1 MDASSGRS
9 SQRDRSLFRRDIVR
23 DIGVALLSVAVSAV
37 VLISMVLIAVL
48 DFEGADSY
56 YLVCACISGALFASF
71 FASKASKRMKASQQQ
86 SVYTDL
92 VHAFSVAFLA
102 IGAFSGLVFLA
113 RTGYD
118 AFRPVI
124 SGQMPHVHALGS
136 LVMLLIS
143 VWIIIS
149 LAVGPSYNR
158 KLQQGKQS

>member
-1 MDASSGRS
+1 MDSSAGS
-9 SQRDRSLFRRDIVR
+9 SSKRERGSFKRDIVR

-56 YLVCACISGALFASF
+56 YLVSACISGALFASF

-86 SVYTDL
+86 KVSADL

-113 RTGYD
+113 RAGYD

-136 LVMLLIS
+136 LVMLLVT
-143 VWIIIS
+143 VWIVVS

-158 KLQQGKQS
+158 KVQQGKQS